1 MKNKKI
7 LNIGLI
13 GCGVIGLRRIDNLP
27 NYFRLIGCADPK
39 IHIMKNFKKKK
50 LVLTSKL
57 EKISKFKKF
66 RCSHNCNNASIPYSN
81 YFRMH

>member
-1 MKNKKI
+1 MKNKKV

-39 IHIMKNFKKKK
+39 IHLKKNFKKKK
-50 LVLTSKL
+50 
-57 EKISKFKKF
+57 
-66 RCSHNCNNASIPYSN
+66 N
-81 YFRMH
+81 